1 MANLFKP
8 ALARAAAR
16 GLRVVEGEAS
26 PKLRAQALRRSA
38 SSRVQPTF
46 TDVGSGATFHGV
58 EPGVE
63 ADTAAELA
71 RGAGARYSPKATA
84 EQAMRAEAL
93 ARHAGKPDFDPASLD
108 VDRINAIMEG
118 RPEPEVPPSVRNFAE
133 RQAKGAYSDLQPED
147 VADIMSRL
155 RGAQSGQ
162 PARPGKRTPSFL
174 LDAFEKQYGWRPQS
188 EQHAL
193 DMLSPEALREL
204 GFDPNL

>member
-16 GLRVVEGEAS
+16 GLRVVEGESS

-63 ADTAAELA
+63 ADTAAALA
-71 RGAGARYSPKATA
+71 RGAGARYSPRATA
-84 EQAMRAEAL
+84 EQAMKAEAL
-93 ARHAGKPDFDPASLD
+93 ARHAGTPDFDPASLAGD
-108 VDRINAIMEG
+108 
-118 RPEPEVPPSVRNFAE
+118 VPPSVRNFAE
-133 RQAKGAYSDLQPED
+133 RQGRGAYSDLQPED
-147 VADIMSRL
+147 VADIMARL

-162 PARPGKRTPSFL
+162 PASGKRAPSFL
-174 LDAFEKQYGWRPQS
+174 LDAFEKQYGWRPAS
-188 EQHAL
+188 EQQAL
-193 DMLSPEALREL
+193 DMLSPEALKEL